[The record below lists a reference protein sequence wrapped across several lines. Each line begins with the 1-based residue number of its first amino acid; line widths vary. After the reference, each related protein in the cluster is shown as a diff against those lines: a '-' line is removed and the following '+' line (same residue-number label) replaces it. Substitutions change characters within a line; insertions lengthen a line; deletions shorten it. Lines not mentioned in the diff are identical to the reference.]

1 MNGGDDITAAQLRRG
16 RDLLGWSED
25 DLALRANV
33 DAQSIRQF
41 EAGQYPPSPQQR
53 TAIRGALLAA
63 GVELTGGAAPDARLR
78 PDDAP
83 DKGIPPSELTTEN
96 DR

>member
-1 MNGGDDITAAQLRRG
+1 MNGADDITTAQLRQA
-16 RDLLGWSED
+16 RDLLAWSED

-33 DAQSIRQF
+33 DAESIRQY
-41 EAGQYPPSPQQR
+41 EAGHYPPSPEQR
-53 TAIRGALLAA
+53 AAIRGALTAA
-63 GVELTGGAAPDARLR
+63 GVDLIDGASPGARLR
-78 PDDAP
+78 PADAP